1 MKSSMLLKSFT
12 GRDVLW
18 QTCFPPW
25 IVLPLNHFTN
35 QEGKWLRNKG
45 WGTRAREDHVS
56 LAWRAEDSVLINEG
70 PSPWGKD
77 ESLSLGEG
85 RGLDWQGRD
94 HPNPEQCPCG
104 AVCSP
109 TEDAGIRS
117 SSYQPSHSD
126 KRKGKHW
133 CWLRSNSNTGDN
145 EAYKQL
151 GWPSTKKNTGKRGR
165 EAHRLTLLGTHLF
178 CLRSCFPDEKTW

>member
-1 MKSSMLLKSFT
+1 M
-12 GRDVLW
+12 
-18 QTCFPPW
+18 
-25 IVLPLNHFTN
+25 
-35 QEGKWLRNKG
+35 
-45 WGTRAREDHVS
+45 
-56 LAWRAEDSVLINEG
+56 LINEG

-94 HPNPEQCPCG
+94 QPIPEQCPCG

-117 SSYQPSHSD
+117 SSYQPSRSD
-126 KRKGKHW
+126 KRKGKHTDVDSDQTQT
-133 CWLRSNSNTGDN
+133 LEIMKLTNNSDV
-145 EAYKQL
+145 QL
-151 GWPSTKKNTGKRGR
+151 QKKNTGKRGR